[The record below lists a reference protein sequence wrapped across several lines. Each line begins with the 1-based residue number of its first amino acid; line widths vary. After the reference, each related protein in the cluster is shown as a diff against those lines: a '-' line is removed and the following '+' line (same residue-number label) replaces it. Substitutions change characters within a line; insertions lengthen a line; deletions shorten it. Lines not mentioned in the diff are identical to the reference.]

1 MPCEE
6 SGGGCARPFSPP
18 PDDRTH
24 HSPRGKRR
32 MSDEEE
38 RDEETRQMRLELE
51 REQEQYDSSRP
62 KSLPDGGTEEEW
74 SVHTEDMKRMQALR
88 RRWRMRGEERKKR
101 ELPRKKRDPVTGR
114 PLPALW

>member
-1 MPCEE
+1 
-6 SGGGCARPFSPP
+6 
-18 PDDRTH
+18 
-24 HSPRGKRR
+24 

-74 SVHTEDMKRMQALR
+74 RVRGEEMMRVQALR
-88 RRWRMRGEERKKR
+88 RRYYQRDPQYIQQFKERKKR
-101 ELPRKKRDPVTGR
+101 ERLRKGLGLAKGDG
-114 PLPALW
+114 